1 MKREGKG
8 LDRGQKEERRE
19 EKWKEKKKNEVK
31 DGKQLTFKRRERS
44 KKGERKERI

>member
-31 DGKQLTFKRRERS
+31 E
-44 KKGERKERI
+44 KKVTNFQEKVKK